1 MWEKISKVLIV
12 NVIALIIILTCSI
25 ITIILIFK
33 PIPPESKDLVREY
46 FTMGLLGVVGW
57 AFTQMK
63 SKTQA

>member
-25 ITIILIFK
+25 ITLIVCFYT
-33 PIPPESKDLVREY
+33 IPPQNQDIVKLY
-46 FTMGLLGVVGW
+46 FNMGLLGVVGW

-63 SKTQA
+63 SKSQP